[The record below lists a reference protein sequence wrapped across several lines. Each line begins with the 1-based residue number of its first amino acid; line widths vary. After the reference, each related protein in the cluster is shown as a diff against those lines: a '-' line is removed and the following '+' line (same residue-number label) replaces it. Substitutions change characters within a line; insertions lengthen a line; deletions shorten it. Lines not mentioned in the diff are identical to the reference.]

1 MSSNLIEEVK
11 QEIETN
17 SAIATHH
24 EQAQTQKQP
33 QEIDYSPTTSK
44 DEQENLLRRTN
55 FGILFLEALAKEII
69 KPIAEIQIQN
79 IFKIDEAGPVKINQI
94 TVWLLCQSINVKNVL
109 TPDYKHII
117 PHLYKLVL
125 ILPSLVLVEVNHLEA
140 PSEDPAVEI
149 PTSISE
155 KSTAASM
162 PRSRSTS
169 SNSKKMREL
178 KSIFPYAQD
187 IPKSFF
193 NKKLQQMEHYL
204 NAAMKKIDPFTIL
217 VYIHESLSGLSN
229 TSFGF
234 KNNIKSSTP
243 ETKIADIFKQQFV
256 DPVISIFEVVLIQ
269 NKKHIKAE
277 RERHFSTFYTIP
289 SSDNSSEALDV
300 SEHLFP
306 DLVITSA
313 FESGKDTIEHILE
326 FKRPSLFIYPR
337 SGKLVE
343 FERDIKLGA
352 VLKQLIYYCYSL
364 NIDSFSVTD
373 GFGFLFSIL
382 DEGTYD
388 KSQSIGEQKP
398 QPKTSE
404 DYVHQ
409 NILRYI
415 TFNGLDTETYKPLF
429 QENDLQTRMLI
440 ALVLYLKIFSGELA
454 GQDSDELKQKMQ
466 SIFDKAKKQRFEVTL
481 ATLPEEQSNS
491 ATPAP
496 ATQNSNAGKK
506 VAVDPNTNQESAPL
520 SPASYNSQQ
529 YATTMTS
536 APTTADI
543 DEKKFI
549 ARIPFNFNEFKVIQ
563 DRQSCM
569 TKVIK
574 ITRKGLQQYFIKP
587 GSFLEPRGHDD
598 TDYNVVLKLYS
609 FNHLENYF
617 WNFFDNY
624 MKKTFDEFVE
634 DTIEQYE
641 TEVGINKI
649 IKDFNDTVDDPSK
662 MINSPRMLAFGRMTS
677 ARVLTPFDGYFIA
690 FDEVKTGNN
699 KFNGKHMEGLID
711 EVQKLHMV
719 NIAHGDLATRNILVD
734 EYNKVHLIDYNCA
747 FKIPENDQSRRRY
760 GLDLDNEKLAQIE
773 SKIKSNII

>member
-1 MSSNLIEEVK
+1 METLTISRTQTLDAINRLYHKDMKISWLNTEMLFQGFQTLQHNLPKTVLLNVSISIRENREELILNSKPITTLIGNSSFVSFTDCFLTAHKPRINCPRSMSSNLIEEVK

-187 IPKSFF
+187 IS
-193 NKKLQQMEHYL
+193 KK
-204 NAAMKKIDPFTIL
+204 
-217 VYIHESLSGLSN
+217 YISESLSGLSN

-243 ETKIADIFKQQFV
+243 KTKIADIFKQQFV

-269 NKKHIKAE
+269 NKNHIKAK
-277 RERHFSTFYTIP
+277 RERHYSTFYKIP
-289 SSDNSSEALDV
+289 SSDNTSEALEV
-300 SEHLFP
+300 SEHLFL

-313 FESGKDTIEHILE
+313 FANGTDTIEHILE
-326 FKRPSLFIYPR
+326 TKRPSLSINPK
-337 SGKLVE
+337 SGENLLNSKE
-343 FERDIKLGA
+343 TSKLGA
-352 VLKQLIYYCYSL
+352 VLKQLIYYCYTL

-373 GFGFLFSIL
+373 GFGFLFQHFRRGHTNL
-382 DEGTYD
+382 
-388 KSQSIGEQKP
+388 
-398 QPKTSE
+398 
-404 DYVHQ
+404 
-409 NILRYI
+409 
-415 TFNGLDTETYKPLF
+415 
-429 QENDLQTRMLI
+429 
-440 ALVLYLKIFSGELA
+440 
-454 GQDSDELKQKMQ
+454 
-466 SIFDKAKKQRFEVTL
+466 
-481 ATLPEEQSNS
+481 

-496 ATQNSNAGKK
+496 ANQNSNAGKK

-587 GSFLEPRGHDD
+587 GSFLEPRAHDD